1 MKTYFLLLGKTS
13 TDIFSLAESNK
24 RINFTWQKIKPK
36 KILFCLGKQK
46 QIYFYLWKQSKR
58 LFLFG
63 ETKTD
68 IFSVVDFYL
77 LGQLHNIFF
86 CLRKQKQIYF
96 YLRKLSKR
104 FLSAWENKNVL
115 NVKNVL
121 NEPP

>member
-77 LGQLHNIFF
+77 LGKTAQ
-86 CLRKQKQIYF
+86 YF
-96 YLRKLSKR
+96 LLLEKAKTDL
-104 FLSAWENKNVL
+104 FLLAEAQ
-115 NVKNVL
+115 
-121 NEPP
+121 